1 MFIRNCLTPRE
12 EIVTVTPDISL
23 QETLDILQK
32 NGLDSVP
39 VVDDKGLF
47 LGITGYRYIF
57 KALLEE
63 GVQNL
68 ETLKDYKVSDALY
81 LIDPITVDS
90 DFEDTFPVIVYH
102 PFVPVVDEDGFT
114 FLGIVKISDI
124 EAVLTTTYG
133 HGIPGVRFLLG
144 VLIDVPHE
152 MEQIM
157 ECVKP
162 FDVNIITVVT
172 FDAGDAVGRRIL
184 LKIEPTPHTEN
195 IRQELEKKGFR
206 VLDVKE
212 VKPAE
217 EAENS

>member
-23 QETLDILQK
+23 EETLDVLQK
-32 NGLDSVP
+32 HGLDSVP

-63 GVQNL
+63 QVQNL
-68 ETLKDYKVSDALY
+68 ETLKDLKVSDALY

-102 PFVPVVDEDGFT
+102 PFVPIVDEDGFT

-133 HGIPGVRFLLG
+133 HGVPGVRFLLG
-144 VLIDVPHE
+144 VMTDAPHIL
-152 MEQIM
+152 EQIM

-172 FDAGDAVGRRIL
+172 FDAGDAVGRRIMM
-184 LKIEPTPHTEN
+184 KIEPTTHTKSICEN
-195 IRQELEKKGFR
+195 LEKKGFR
-206 VLDVKE
+206 ILDVKD
-212 VKPAE
+212 VTE
-217 EAENS
+217 EGKDF